1 MLLMGR
7 SPSDEEN
14 GIFEVEG
21 FFSHVFLFSND
32 LMNNHLIWIFRFT

>member
-21 FFSHVFLFSND
+21 FFSHVFFV
-32 LMNNHLIWIFRFT
+32 FK